1 MTKKILLQVKNSK
14 RQQVCVQHPTSADNV
29 TLLAFAAE
37 RNVLLRRLV
46 AAAIDR
52 YLLLAGRTAA
62 NPPQRHTAV
71 NRWDRQTEDR
81 RTDTEPLHRPCHIL
95 CE

>member
-1 MTKKILLQVKNSK
+1 MTKKLLLQVKNSK
-14 RQQVCVQHPTSADNV
+14 RQQVCVQLPTSADNV

-52 YLLLAGRTAA
+52 CLLLAGRTAA
-62 NPPQRHTAV
+62 NPPEWHAAV
-71 NRWDRQTEDR
+71 NRRDRQTDGH
-81 RTDTEPLHRPCHIL
+81 RTVT
-95 CE
+95 

>member
-1 MTKKILLQVKNSK
+1 
-14 RQQVCVQHPTSADNV
+14 V

-37 RNVLLRRLV
+37 RNVLLRRRLV

-62 NPPQRHTAV
+62 NPPQRHAAV
-71 NRWDRQTEDR
+71 NRWNR
-81 RTDTEPLHRPCHIL
+81 
-95 CE
+95 